1 VLRSGSL
8 RRLARRQGFRNEL
21 GMTVATIAVKGVQ
34 ASLPSVV
41 RASFIY
47 SIGSVDNS
55 CAPAIQKPV
64 TGDLFRIS
72 NPMM

>member
-21 GMTVATIAVKGVQ
+21 GETVAIIAVKGVQ
-34 ASLPSVV
+34 ASPSRVV
-41 RASFIY
+41 RASFLY

-55 CAPAIQKPV
+55 YTPATQQPNYA
-64 TGDLFRIS
+64 LS
-72 NPMM
+72 PMFSP